1 MCLNSWSAEGF
12 VKSTDI
18 QMIAALEEIKGDD
31 DIELAQGWDMINV
44 DWLHSVLHTIL
55 YLRDTWICLQ

>member
-12 VKSTDI
+12 VNSTDI
-18 QMIAALEEIKGDD
+18 QTIAALEEIEGDD
-31 DIELAQGWDMINV
+31 DIKLAQGWDTINI

-55 YLRDTWICLQ
+55 YLHDTWIYLQ